1 MQTCRLEP
9 SQVLPIF
16 ITCIL
21 VSSVTLEMFYLILA
35 ASGNAQAPL
44 LMVTLFLL
52 FNVVGNMVKFV
63 RSNPTIK
70 GVFLEHG
77 SLGQGWVYC
86 YGCQTHIPPR
96 CHHCYNCNVC
106 VLRRDHHCTLLGK
119 CVGYSNYRY
128 FFCAL
133 LNGLLAL
140 LLATIL
146 NVEIFRNLLT
156 QGFSLHSFLLLL
168 MPWMMFITGQVSGS
182 TFMFA
187 FVADTCVVGF
197 LFCLSFLILHCFI
210 LYRGSTT
217 KEWFGGHGRDYDHG
231 WRKNARNL
239 LGARWYLVLFSPWIE
254 SRLPGDGINF
264 QPRDLSSTILSKN
277 VNQ

>member
-1 MQTCRLEP
+1 MQICRWDLA
-9 SQVLPIF
+9 QVLPVF

-21 VSSVTLEMFYLILA
+21 VSSVTLEIFYLSLTL
-35 ASGNAQAPL
+35 SGSAQLPL
-44 LMVTLFLL
+44 LVVILYLF
-52 FNVVGNMVKFV
+52 FNVVGNMVRFIQ
-63 RSNPTIK
+63 SNPSIK

-77 SLGQGWVYC
+77 SVGQGWVYC
-86 YGCQTHIPPR
+86 YSCQTHIPPR

-133 LNGLLAL
+133 LNALLAL

-146 NVEIFRNLLT
+146 NAEIFMDLLH
-156 QGFSLHSFLLLL
+156 QGFSLHSFFLLL
-168 MPWMMFITGQVSGS
+168 MPWMMFLTGQVSGS
-182 TFMFA
+182 AFVFA

-197 LFCLSFLILHCFI
+197 LFCLAFLVLHSFI

-217 KEWFGGHGRDYDHG
+217 KEWFNGHSRDYDYG
-231 WRKNARNL
+231 WKKNARTF
-239 LGARWYLVLFSPWIE
+239 LGERWYLVWLSPWIQ
-254 SRLPGDGINF
+254 STLTGDGINF
-264 QPRDLSSTILSKN
+264 EPRNLSTVSSKN